1 MRKICSILIITAL
14 ISLSFGTSV
23 RAEISEK
30 QTVLNAHSIRPNNL
44 LTGVHVGEDI
54 TQIANNTFVNQ
65 IQLRYIEVA
74 EGNQNFSSFSY
85 CLYDKEQ
92 TTLLCFPQAMTK
104 AEIPGT
110 AVAMD
115 SRALHGVNE
124 KVAAKVR
131 EVLRANAEKKGVEF
145 QIIRGNTEEQ
155 NQIEYWPYTCIYPL
169 TDND

>member
-1 MRKICSILIITAL
+1 MRKIYSVFILTLLAAL
-14 ISLSFGTSV
+14 FFSV
-23 RAEISEK
+23 SVHAEISEK

-44 LTGVHVGEDI
+44 LTGVHIGEDI
-54 TQIANNTFVNQ
+54 TKIANNTFVNQ

-74 EGNQNFSSFSY
+74 DGNPYFSSFSY
-85 CLYDKEQ
+85 CLYDKDQ
-92 TTLLCFPQAMTK
+92 TTLLCFPQAMMK

-124 KVAAKVR
+124 KLAAKVK

-145 QIIRGNTEEQ
+145 QIIIGNTEEE
-155 NQIEYWPYTCIYPL
+155 NQIEYWPYTCVYPL